1 MTRTAPLPCA
11 SSTDRE
17 ERGSCQRYRS
27 KESLARGG
35 SGPGGGY
42 DNLDGHRLNFVTL
55 RADSDLTE
63 LLKGLPN
70 DWCQCPQWG

>member
-1 MTRTAPLPCA
+1 MPEVSKQRA
-11 SSTDRE
+11 SHVGDR
-17 ERGSCQRYRS
+17 
-27 KESLARGG
+27 
-35 SGPGGGY
+35 GPGGY

-70 DWCQCPQWG
+70 D